1 VSAFTDPELQ
11 VALAEIVNHP
21 EVATLSLPDL
31 VTQALPRPW
40 SLVTHRIRFF
50 ADMVVLRREDSNIWA
65 VLSVPTPV
73 RGRPSTWAQTPPVP
87 IPYAD
92 LPAEQR
98 SACLAEG
105 LPVWVGTV
113 TDIVTSWLPT
123 QEEYRNEELFEEER
137 RISLGHL
144 TLIDVLLDVV
154 PAEDHRAIERLL
166 ADVGVA
172 VPFEVPV
179 MRGYP

>member
-1 VSAFTDPELQ
+1 VSAFTDPQLQ
-11 VALAEIVNHP
+11 DALVQLVDHP
-21 EVATLSLPDL
+21 ELATLSLPDL

-40 SLVTHRIRFF
+40 SLVTHRVRFF
-50 ADMVVLRREDSNIWA
+50 ADVVVLRRGDSNIWA
-65 VLSVPTPV
+65 VMSVPTPV
-73 RGRPSTWAQTPPVP
+73 RGRPSTWAQTPPAP

-92 LPAEQR
+92 LPAQQR
-98 SACLAEG
+98 SSCLADG
-105 LPVWVGTV
+105 LPVRVGTV

-123 QEEYRNEELFEEER
+123 QEEYRNEELFEDER
-137 RISLGHL
+137 RIALGHL

-154 PAEDHRAIERLL
+154 TAEDHRAIERLL

-179 MRGYP
+179 MRGFP